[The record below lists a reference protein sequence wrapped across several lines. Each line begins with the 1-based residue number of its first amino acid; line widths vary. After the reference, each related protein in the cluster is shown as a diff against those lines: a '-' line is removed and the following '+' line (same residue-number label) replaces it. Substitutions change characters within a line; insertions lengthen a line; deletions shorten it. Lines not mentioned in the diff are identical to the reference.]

1 MQQLDTWKWDQG
13 LCGQANTGRCL
24 ELECAEA
31 DGDMSYKPPKTLL
44 LPFEVHTSLE
54 NPILYIT
61 AFFSFAFTLLFI
73 PMSSPKPYLQN
84 AVSRTQTSLSS
95 LRRSSEHVDSLLWK
109 AQTPIISQHPN
120 TLLDYRMVTSK
131 QLQSFWT
138 SSFKKLPVKLKHFP
152 GMT

>member
-1 MQQLDTWKWDQG
+1 MEVGSRSLWPSKHWEVLG
-13 LCGQANTGRCL
+13 ARMCWGWWGHVL
-24 ELECAEA
+24 
-31 DGDMSYKPPKTLL
+31 KPPKTLL

-95 LRRSSEHVDSLLWK
+95 LRRSSEHVDPLLWK